1 MLSLQCVF
9 LKSKWMGRKVALADG
24 LLLEKFNH
32 FQLTETPFLG
42 PLKEISMPLC
52 SQETL
57 MGGRSVKDTT
67 QLRLSML
74 PMSTYMSGSPMM
86 CVSGSATREK

>member
-1 MLSLQCVF
+1 
-9 LKSKWMGRKVALADG
+9 
-24 LLLEKFNH
+24 
-32 FQLTETPFLG
+32 
-42 PLKEISMPLC
+42 
-52 SQETL
+52 

-86 CVSGSATREK
+86 CVSGSGRKTRDYFDKLAPEKNDYSNSLRYFTYFLLKAIM